1 MASFYE
7 HCRDCERIIGDRCE
21 NVNRWMDACFKDF
34 GPLHRFA
41 RHHWRGV
48 DEAGKLFGDLGRKA
62 AIVHILKDCG
72 QVPKAREWAD
82 GQSVDSLGMK
92 PGGKFNG
99 HWDVEEFDRVARG
112 HLNMDIVMQ
121 RGQARVGVK

>member
-1 MASFYE
+1 MAAFEE
-7 HCRDCERIIGDRCE
+7 HCKDCERIIGDRCE

-72 QVPKAREWAD
+72 QVPKARQWAE
-82 GQSVDSLGMK
+82 QEVDSLGID
-92 PGGKFNG
+92 PNGKFVG
-99 HWDVEEFDRVARG
+99 WWEQEHFDITARKVVDSDG
-112 HLNMDIVMQ
+112 
-121 RGQARVGVK
+121 R